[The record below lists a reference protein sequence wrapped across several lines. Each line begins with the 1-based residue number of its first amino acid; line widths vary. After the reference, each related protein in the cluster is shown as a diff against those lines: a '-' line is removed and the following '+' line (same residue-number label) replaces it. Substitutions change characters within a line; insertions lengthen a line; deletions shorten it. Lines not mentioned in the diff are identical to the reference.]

1 MFIFLS
7 IVAAIAAIALTIMR
21 MTADEGSPMKGK
33 RVGLGRT
40 ALIFAFLAFG
50 ALGIFNKVFFYA
62 DAGYIYHVRTLAG
75 QEKAVDGG
83 TNLGYNMYLFGHI
96 TKWKRAM
103 TVQAVLHTSK
113 EDVNAEE
120 GGLTSS
126 ANLPPMNI
134 VFLDQVDADA
144 TATARFL
151 LPTDPTAFLKMARE
165 YRTPGNLL
173 NTALVPAF
181 KETLNATASL
191 MSAEEYYSGGRT
203 EFNNEFSNQ
212 LENGIY
218 IVERHEIIK
227 KRIGGPV
234 KGSANASKGTE
245 QEDFGSDQQTVFVVE
260 KLKDDEGMARRKHQQ
275 FTNYG
280 IVVVD
285 SRITD
290 MQPNKKFTERM
301 QLKQQASADRAIAR
315 EQRIQEEQQK
325 LLVEAKGARQVA
337 ERQAKWKA
345 DQIEQTTQAET
356 ARQLVVTAARK
367 MKDKADIDKATAAVL
382 LDKATI
388 DAKAVKVAADAQA
401 YKKRVILKADN
412 ALAQKLDAEIEI
424 QTIWADAYSKRAVPQ
439 YVFGGGGTGGS
450 PVGSDSE
457 AHLFMKLMTIDA
469 AKRLTY
475 DRGLD
480 TSVDKAT
487 APAQTK

>member
-1 MFIFLS
+1 
-7 IVAAIAAIALTIMR
+7 
-21 MTADEGSPMKGK
+21 
-33 RVGLGRT
+33 
-40 ALIFAFLAFG
+40 
-50 ALGIFNKVFFYA
+50 
-62 DAGYIYHVRTLAG
+62 
-75 QEKAVDGG
+75 
-83 TNLGYNMYLFGHI
+83 
-96 TKWKRAM
+96 
-103 TVQAVLHTSK
+103 
-113 EDVNAEE
+113 
-120 GGLTSS
+120 
-126 ANLPPMNI
+126 
-134 VFLDQVDADA
+134 
-144 TATARFL
+144 
-151 LPTDPTAFLKMARE
+151 
-165 YRTPGNLL
+165 
-173 NTALVPAF
+173 
-181 KETLNATASL
+181 
-191 MSAEEYYSGGRT
+191 
-203 EFNNEFSNQ
+203 
-212 LENGIY
+212 
-218 IVERHEIIK
+218 VERHEIIK